1 VRRQGLL
8 LALAFVAATVL
19 PLVAPGYLV
28 EVGVL
33 VFFLAFIGQSWNISG
48 GFAGQTSFGHA
59 VFFGTGAYTS
69 TILQITFGWN
79 AWLAW
84 PAAVV
89 AGAIVGWI
97 IAILSFR
104 AGLRGSYF
112 ALITLAF
119 AEAFRILAN
128 SVSFTHAGLG
138 MLIKADPRPA
148 NFQFR
153 DPIWFYYL
161 ALALCIVSLLVA
173 CQLTRDRFGARLVAV
188 RENEDAARALGID
201 VFAEK
206 VKALTLSGAIAAAGG
221 TFYAQKYLY
230 IDPNIAF
237 GVDKSIEMLLVTMVG
252 GAGTIFGP
260 LLGALTLTGV
270 NEATRA
276 LASIVPALK
285 NVQPLSLIV
294 YGVMLILI
302 VGRLPDGLARL
313 FHRVQRHA

>member
-1 VRRQGLL
+1 MTRQDLL
-8 LALAFVAATVL
+8 PGLALVAAIAL

-28 EVGVL
+28 DVGML

-79 AWLAW
+79 PWLAW
-84 PAAVV
+84 PAAML

-97 IAILSFR
+97 IAVLSFR

-128 SVSFTHAGLG
+128 SLPFTHGGLG

-161 ALALCIVSLLVA
+161 ALGLCIVSLLIA
-173 CQLTRDRFGARLVAV
+173 WQLTRGRFGARLVAV

-206 VKALTLSGAIAAAGG
+206 VKALSLSGAIAAAGG

-260 LLGALTLTGV
+260 LLGAFALTGI

-276 LASIVPALK
+276 LASVVPALK

-302 VGRLPDGLARL
+302 VGRLPDGLTVL
-313 FHRVQRHA
+313 FRRIRRHA

>member
-1 VRRQGLL
+1 
-8 LALAFVAATVL
+8 VAAIVL

-59 VFFGTGAYTS
+59 AFFGTGAYTS

-97 IAILSFR
+97 IAVLSFR

-153 DPIWFYYL
+153 DPVWFYYL
-161 ALALCIVSLLVA
+161 ALALCIVSLLIA
-173 CQLTRDRFGARLVAV
+173 WQLTRDRFGARLVAV

-276 LASIVPALK
+276 LASVVPALK

>member
-1 VRRQGLL
+1 LP
-8 LALAFVAATVL
+8 LALALVAAIVL
-19 PLVAPGYLV
+19 PLVAPGYIV
-28 EVGVL
+28 EVGTL

-97 IAILSFR
+97 IAVLSFR

-119 AEAFRILAN
+119 AEVFRILAN

-161 ALALCIVSLLVA
+161 ALALCIVSLLIA
-173 CQLTRDRFGARLVAV
+173 WQLTRDRFGARLVAV

-237 GVDKSIEMLLVTMVG
+237 GVDKSIEMLLVAMVG

-276 LASIVPALK
+276 LASVVPALE

>member
-1 VRRQGLL
+1 MTRQGLL
-8 LALAFVAATVL
+8 LALALSAAIVL
-19 PLVAPGYLV
+19 PLVAPGYLL
-28 EVGVL
+28 EVGML

-97 IAILSFR
+97 IAVLSFR

-161 ALALCIVSLLVA
+161 ALALCIVSLLIA
-173 CQLTRDRFGARLVAV
+173 WQLTRDRFGARLVAV